1 MLLETLQKLLRTGE
15 LAPPQL
21 NDQNRKLFHLPSVM
35 VQREAFIAS
44 REFAGDQAKWDA
56 LRRSQ
61 RLHRHLEG

>member
-1 MLLETLQKLLRTGE
+1 MLYETLQQLLRTGE
-15 LAPPQL
+15 LASPQL

-35 VQREAFIAS
+35 VQREAFIAA
-44 REFAGDQAKWDA
+44 RVVGVDQAKWDA